1 MGEALKNWLPV
12 VSVGIALAT
21 LLGTCQNRLE
31 DRLEGQLT
39 AIEQRLAAQSER
51 QAAQGERLAK
61 IEGLLEGRG
70 LAALQVT
77 EPEPGAGD

>member
-1 MGEALKNWLPV
+1 MGEALKNWLPA

-31 DRLEGQLT
+31 DRLEERLA
-39 AIEQRLAAQSER
+39 AIEQRLTAQGEWLAAY
-51 QAAQGERLAK
+51 GERLAK

-70 LAALQVT
+70 PALQVT